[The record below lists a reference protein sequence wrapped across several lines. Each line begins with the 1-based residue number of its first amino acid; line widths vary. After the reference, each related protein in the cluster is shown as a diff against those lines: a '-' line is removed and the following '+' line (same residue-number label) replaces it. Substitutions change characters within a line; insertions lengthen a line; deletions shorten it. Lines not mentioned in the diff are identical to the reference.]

1 MRPLIFAL
9 LATVY
14 LLPHFSK
21 ASKAAG
27 ADPQKGPAVQESD
40 RVFGLTRVWKI
51 HLRVSAEN
59 WKAMHPTQGGM
70 PGFGRPPVGGPPGAA
85 TPQAPRP
92 VPEGTPEP
100 GKSTSEMPPETSTPD
115 PSRRPAAPAIPSRGE
130 IRTPGPAGP
139 GRAFRPGSFGYE
151 FEYVKATVELDGEQF
166 ADVGLRFK
174 GNGTYMLAAAS
185 RKRPFKLDFNRY
197 LDDQRFHGLQQL
209 NLHNN
214 VMDPT
219 GVRQALSYP
228 VFAEAGV
235 PSPRTAFAE
244 VTLTI
249 DGECDRERLGLYT
262 VVEEIDKAF
271 LKRHFQSSKG
281 MLLKPEGTQGLEYKG
296 EDWADYEWY
305 ESKSKPKKSE
315 TRRLIDALRLIH
327 KADDERFR
335 EEIGSYL
342 DVDEFAR
349 FLAANT
355 LLANMDSFLT
365 HVHNYY
371 LYLPPETNKFVIL
384 PWDMDLS
391 MGTFFLAGSAE
402 QLQDLSI
409 SHPHMG
415 DNKLLDRLLAW
426 DEFNRSY
433 RDHLRRLTETC
444 FGDNGLTTKSLP
456 QVRAAIKDL
465 IAEDARQAAATPPPR
480 GPGTFGPGP
489 GGMFGAGPP
498 LETFLIKRRE
508 SILAQLAGTSKG
520 RTPAMGFGPGFG
532 PAGGPRPGGP
542 GGGFG
547 GGAFGPGNFHGEQ
560 ILRIADTDKNQK
572 LSRQEF
578 LDLASQWRDAWDK
591 DKNKQLDSEEIR
603 AGLNESLGPPP
614 NAAGGFKPPPGFGPG
629 IFLGQPLLKLADAD
643 MNGSV
648 SKDEW
653 TRLFETW
660 FDHWDTTG
668 DKSVDA
674 AELIAGLNKTFAPP
688 PGFGPPGLQPQG
700 ASPNRPNAA
709 QPGNRVEPD

>member
-9 LATVY
+9 LATAC
-14 LLPHFSK
+14 LLPHVSMG
-21 ASKAAG
+21 AG
-27 ADPQKGPAVQESD
+27 ADSPPEVPAVHESD

-59 WKAMHPTQGGM
+59 WKAMQPTQGGM
-70 PGFGRPPVGGPPGAA
+70 PGFGRPPFERPVGGPAGAA
-85 TPQAPRP
+85 TPQSPRP
-92 VPEGTPEP
+92 VSDRTPEP
-100 GKSTSEMPPETSTPD
+100 GKSTPQKPNETSAPD
-115 PSRRPAAPAIPSRGE
+115 PARRPAAPA
-130 IRTPGPAGP
+130 TPPHADGRAPGAAGP
-139 GRAFRPGSFGYE
+139 GPAFRPGSFGYE

-174 GNGTYMLAAAS
+174 GNGTYMLSAAS

-197 LDDQRFHGLQQL
+197 VDDQRFHGLQQL

-219 GVRQALSYP
+219 GERQALSYP
-228 VFAEAGV
+228 VFAEAGI

-249 DGECDRERLGLYT
+249 DGECERERLGLYT
-262 VVEEIDKAF
+262 LVEEIDKAF
-271 LKRHFQSSKG
+271 LKRHFPSAKG

-296 EDWADYEWY
+296 EDWADYAWY
-305 ESKSKPKKSE
+305 EPKSKPKKSE

-327 KADDERFR
+327 KADDDRFR
-335 EEIGSYL
+335 EEIGEYL
-342 DVDEFAR
+342 DLDEFAR

-371 LYLPPETNKFVIL
+371 LYLPPESNKFVIL

-391 MGTFFLAGSAE
+391 MGAFFLAGSAE

-426 DEFNRSY
+426 EDFNRRY

-456 QVRAAIKDL
+456 QVRATIKDL
-465 IAEDARQAAATPPPR
+465 IAEDSRQAAATPQPR
-480 GPGTFGPGP
+480 GP

-498 LETFLIKRRE
+498 VETFLVKRRE
-508 SILAQLAGTSKG
+508 SILAQLAGTSQG
-520 RTPAMGFGPGFG
+520 RRPAMGFGP
-532 PAGGPRPGGP
+532 PPGGPRPGAP

-547 GGAFGPGNFHGEQ
+547 GGAVGPGNFHGEQ
-560 ILRIADTDKNQK
+560 ILRLADTDKNQK

-578 LDLASQWRDAWDK
+578 LDVASRWMDSWDM
-591 DKNKQLDSEEIR
+591 DKNDLLNSEEIR

-629 IFLGQPLLKLADAD
+629 MFLGQPLLKLADAD
-643 MNGSV
+643 MDGSV

-660 FDHWDTTG
+660 FEQWDTTG
-668 DKSVDA
+668 DKSLGA
-674 AELIAGLNKTFAPP
+674 AELIAGLNKAFAPP
-688 PGFGPPGLQPQG
+688 PGFGPPGLLPRDAG
-700 ASPNRPNAA
+700 PNRPNA
-709 QPGNRVEPD
+709 PPPD